1 MVPEGGG
8 PSLQVSDPEDVPAA
22 LRRDVGYLGRLL
34 GRVLVES
41 GGPGLLDDVERLRL
55 ASIAFRQD
63 PTEARRRAVTEMVA
77 ALDVER
83 AALVA
88 RAFTIYFHLVNLAEE
103 RHRVRALR
111 ERARGAEPVPESI
124 EAAVVQIRSR
134 QGDDALRR
142 ELERLAISLVVT
154 AHPTEARRRSVVDS
168 LRRIAGLLASREHAG
183 ESRPARAHVER
194 RLLEEIT
201 LLWRTDQIRSRR
213 PGPLD
218 EVRTAMVAFDETIFR
233 TVPLLYR
240 ELDRTL
246 GPEDVGARAPSF
258 PAFVR
263 WGSWVGADR
272 DGNPEVTAEVTRA
285 TAAIQADHVLRGLE
299 AVARRIASALTASS
313 GSTPASPELL
323 ASLILDELRFPEVA
337 ASLRERFEDQP
348 HRRKLALVAE
358 RLSATRRGTPGGYG
372 ASDELLED
380 VGQVRDSL
388 AAAGAPRAAYGELQH
403 LLWQAETFGFHL
415 ASLEVRQHSAV
426 HARVVAEL
434 LGGGASV
441 ENAADLATLD
451 RVARE
456 GWPEGAAPSSEEAAE
471 VIETLRAMADIQSR
485 YGPEACRR
493 YVISFTRSPG
503 DVVAVH
509 ALARLAV
516 PDGSLQLDVVPL
528 FESGADL
535 AAAPRVLDEL
545 FALPSMANRLEAR
558 GREVEVMLGYSD
570 SAKEIGFLAANVALH
585 RAQADLAA
593 WAGKKDVRLTLF
605 HGRGGAAGRGGG
617 PTNRAIL
624 SQAAGSVAGRFK
636 VTEQGEVIFA
646 RYGDAD
652 IALRHLEQVTNA
664 VLLASTPRGEA
675 APRAGEERFAP
686 LIERMAAASERAYRA
701 LVERA
706 GFVDFFLRATPIRE
720 IEGLQV
726 GSRPARRA
734 QGEDLESLR
743 AIPWVFAWAQSRINL
758 PGWYGLGSGLASVAD
773 EPGGMSDLRAMQ
785 EGWPFFRSLLEN
797 AELSLVKADLPIAQ
811 LYMELAEDP
820 EPAKH
825 IEDEFRRTVDLVLA
839 VSGHDRLLAD
849 RPVLRR
855 AVELRNPYV
864 DALSFIQVR
873 YLTELRRGVLDPER
887 AARAAHHILVTVNG
901 IAAGLQ
907 NTG

>member
-1 MVPEGGG
+1 M
-8 PSLQVSDPEDVPAA
+8 SDPEDVPAA

-41 GGPGLLDDVERLRL
+41 GGSDLLDDVERLRL
-55 ASIAFRQD
+55 ASIEFRKD
-63 PTEARRRAVTEMVA
+63 PTEARSRAITEMVA

-111 ERARGAEPVPESI
+111 ERARGPEPVPESI
-124 EAAVVQIRSR
+124 EAAVAEIRSR
-134 QGDDALRR
+134 EGDESLRR
-142 ELERLAISLVVT
+142 EVDRLAISPVVT
-154 AHPTEARRRSVVDS
+154 AHPTEARRRSVVDA
-168 LRRIAGLLASREHAG
+168 LRRIAGLLATLEQAG
-183 ESRPARAHVER
+183 ESRPARAGVER

-201 LLWRTDQIRSRR
+201 LLWRTDQVRSRR

-233 TVPLLYR
+233 AVPLLYR
-240 ELDRTL
+240 ELDRAL
-246 GPEDVGARAPSF
+246 GPDDVGARAPSTR
-258 PAFVR
+258 AFVR

-285 TAAIQADHVLRGLE
+285 TAQIHADHVLRGLE
-299 AVARRIASALTASS
+299 AVARRIASALTASAA
-313 GSTPASPELL
+313 STPASPELL
-323 ASLILDELRFPEVA
+323 ASLALDEQRFPEVA

-358 RLSATRRGTPGGYG
+358 RLSATRRLAPEGYD
-372 ASDELLED
+372 AADELFQD
-380 VGQVRDSL
+380 VAKVQASL
-388 AAAGAPRAAYGELQH
+388 DAAGVPRAAFGELQH
-403 LLWQAETFGFHL
+403 LRWQVETFGFHL
-415 ASLEVRQHSAV
+415 ASLEVRQHSDV

-434 LGGGASV
+434 LGGDAQSGRTS
-441 ENAADLATLD
+441 AADLATLD
-451 RVARE
+451 SLARE

-471 VIETLRAMADIQSR
+471 VIETLRVMAEIQSR
-485 YGPEACRR
+485 YGPESCRR

-528 FESGADL
+528 FESRADL
-535 AAAPRVLDEL
+535 ASAPRILDEL

-570 SAKEIGFLAANVALH
+570 SAKEVGFLAANVALH
-585 RAQADLAA
+585 RAQADLAG
-593 WAGKKDVRLTLF
+593 WARRNDVRLTLF

-636 VTEQGEVIFA
+636 VTEQGEMVFA
-646 RYGDAD
+646 RYGDIE

-664 VLLASTPRGEA
+664 VLVASTPEGEMA
-675 APRAGEERFAP
+675 ARAGEERFEGPMDA
-686 LIERMAAASERAYRA
+686 MAAASERAYRD
-701 LVERA
+701 LVERP
-706 GFVDFFLRATPIRE
+706 GFVRFFERVTPIVE
-720 IEGLQV
+720 IEGLRV
-726 GSRPARRA
+726 GSRPARR
-734 QGEDLESLR
+734 GEGRDVESLR
-743 AIPWVFAWAQSRINL
+743 AIPWVFAWTQSRVNL
-758 PGWYGLGSGLASVAD
+758 PGWYGLGSGLDTMAE
-773 EPGGMSDLRAMQ
+773 EPDGVRTLREMY
-785 EGWPFFRSLLEN
+785 EGWSFFRSLLET
-797 AELSLVKADLPIAQ
+797 AELSLVIADMPIAA
-811 LYMELAEDP
+811 LYMELGEDP
-820 EPAKH
+820 DLAGRITEEH
-825 IEDEFRRTVDLVLA
+825 RRTVELILTVN
-839 VSGHDRLLAD
+839 GNDRLLAE
-849 RPVLRR
+849 RPMLRR

-873 YLTELRRGVLDPER
+873 SLADLRRGGLEPDE
-887 AARAAHHILVTVNG
+887 AARIGRNVLVTVNG

-907 NTG
+907 TTG

>member
-1 MVPEGGG
+1 VVPEGGG

-41 GGPGLLDDVERLRL
+41 GGSDLLDDVERLRL

-63 PTEARRRAVTEMVA
+63 PTEARRRSVTEMVA

-111 ERARGAEPVPESI
+111 GRARGPEPVPESM
-124 EAAVVQIRSR
+124 EASVVEIRSR
-134 QGDDALRR
+134 EGEEALRR
-142 ELERLAISLVVT
+142 ELDRLAISLVVT

-168 LRRIAGLLASREHAG
+168 LRRIAGLLASLEQAG
-183 ESRPARAHVER
+183 ESRPARAPVER

-233 TVPLLYR
+233 AVPLLYR
-240 ELDRTL
+240 ELDRAL
-246 GPEDVGARAPSF
+246 GPDDVGARAPSF
-258 PAFVR
+258 RAFVR

-313 GSTPASPELL
+313 GFTPASPELL
-323 ASLILDELRFPEVA
+323 ASLMGDEGRFPEVA

-358 RLSATRRGTPGGYG
+358 RLSATRRDAPGGYG
-372 ASDELLED
+372 GPDELLED
-380 VGQVRDSL
+380 VTQVRDSL

-403 LLWQAETFGFHL
+403 LEWQVETFGFHL

-426 HARVVAEL
+426 HARVVGEL

-441 ENAADLATLD
+441 ANAADLATLD
-451 RVARE
+451 RLARK

-471 VIETLRAMADIQSR
+471 VVETLRAMVEIQSR

-503 DVVAVH
+503 DVVAVY

-545 FALPSMANRLEAR
+545 FALPSMANRLEANR
-558 GREVEVMLGYSD
+558 REVEVMLGYSD

-593 WAGKKDVRLTLF
+593 WARKKDVRLTLF

-636 VTEQGEVIFA
+636 VTEQGEMVFA
-646 RYGDAD
+646 RYGDIE

-664 VLLASTPRGEA
+664 VLLASTPEGEKA
-675 APRAGEERFAP
+675 ARAGEERFVP
-686 LIERMAAASERAYRA
+686 QTDRMAAASERAYRE
-701 LVERA
+701 LVEQP
-706 GFVDFFLRATPIRE
+706 GFVRFFERVTPIVE
-720 IEGLQV
+720 IEGLHV
-726 GSRPARRA
+726 GSRPARR
-734 QGEDLESLR
+734 GERRDVESLR
-743 AIPWVFAWAQSRINL
+743 AIPWVFAWTQSRVNL
-758 PGWYGLGSGLASVAD
+758 PGWYGLGSGLATIAD
-773 EPGGMSDLRAMQ
+773 ESDGMATLREMY

-797 AELSLVKADLPIAQ
+797 AELSLVIADMPIAA
-811 LYMELAEDP
+811 LYMELGEDP
-820 EPAKH
+820 DIAGRITEEH
-825 IEDEFRRTVDLVLA
+825 RRTVELILA
-839 VSGHDRLLAD
+839 VNGNDRLLAE
-849 RPVLRR
+849 RPMLRR

-873 YLTELRRGVLDPER
+873 HLGELRGGGLGPEEADR
-887 AARAAHHILVTVNG
+887 IGRNVLVTVNG

-907 NTG
+907 TTG

>member
-8 PSLQVSDPEDVPAA
+8 PSLQVSDPGDVPAA

-41 GGPGLLDDVERLRL
+41 GGADLLDDVERLRL
-55 ASIAFRQD
+55 ASIEFRKD
-63 PTEARRRAVTEMVA
+63 PTEARRGAVSEMVA
-77 ALDVER
+77 GLDVER

-124 EAAVVQIRSR
+124 EAAVVEIRSR
-134 QGDDALRR
+134 EGEDALRY
-142 ELERLAISLVVT
+142 ELDRLAISPVVT
-154 AHPTEARRRSVVDS
+154 AHPTEARRRSVVDA
-168 LRRIAGLLASREHAG
+168 LRRIAGLLSTLEQAG
-183 ESRPARAHVER
+183 ESRTARAHVER

-201 LLWRTDQIRSRR
+201 LLWRTDHLRSRR

-233 TVPLLYR
+233 AVPQLYR
-240 ELDRTL
+240 ELDRAL
-246 GPEDVGARAPSF
+246 GPDDVGAREPASR
-258 PAFVR
+258 AFVR

-285 TAAIQADHVLRGLE
+285 AAGIQADHLLRGLE
-299 AVARRIASALTASS
+299 VVARRIASALTASTA
-313 GSTPASPELL
+313 STPASPELL
-323 ASLILDELRFPEVA
+323 ASLALDEQRFPDVA
-337 ASLRERFEDQP
+337 ASLRERFQDQP

-358 RLSATRRGTPGGYG
+358 RLSATRRQMPEGYE
-372 ASDELLED
+372 APDELLRD
-380 VGQVRDSL
+380 VGQVQRSL
-388 AAAGAPRAAYGELQH
+388 VAAGAPRAAFGELQH
-403 LLWQAETFGFHL
+403 LRWQVETFGFHL

-426 HARVVAEL
+426 HARVLAEL
-434 LGGGASV
+434 VGGGGNV
-441 ENAADLATLD
+441 LNLADLATLD
-451 RVARE
+451 RLARE
-456 GWPEGAAPSSEEAAE
+456 GWPEGADPSSEEAAE
-471 VIETLRAMADIQSR
+471 VIETLRAMAEIQSR

-493 YVISFTRSPG
+493 YVISFTRSPA

-528 FESGADL
+528 FESRADL

-558 GREVEVMLGYSD
+558 GREVEAMLGYSD
-570 SAKEIGFLAANVALH
+570 SAKEAGFLAANVALH

-593 WAGKKDVRLTLF
+593 WARANDVRLTLF

-624 SQAAGSVAGRFK
+624 SQAAGSVVGRFK
-636 VTEQGEVIFA
+636 VTEQGEMVFA
-646 RYGDAD
+646 RYGDIE
-652 IALRHLEQVTNA
+652 IALRHLEQVANA
-664 VLLASTPRGEA
+664 VLLASTPEGEKAAKPGEDRFA
-675 APRAGEERFAP
+675 APMD
-686 LIERMAAASERAYRA
+686 RMAAASERAYRE
-701 LVERA
+701 LVERP
-706 GFVDFFLRATPIRE
+706 GFVRFFERVTPIVE
-720 IEGLQV
+720 IEGLHV
-726 GSRPARRA
+726 GSRPARR
-734 QGEDLESLR
+734 GERRDVESLR
-743 AIPWVFAWAQSRINL
+743 AIPWVFAWTQSRVNL
-758 PGWYGLGSGLASVAD
+758 SGWYGLGSGLATIAAESS
-773 EPGGMSDLRAMQ
+773 GMRTLREMH

-797 AELSLVKADLPIAQ
+797 AELSLVVADMPIAA
-811 LYMELAEDP
+811 LYMKLGEDP
-820 EPAKH
+820 EIAGR
-825 IEDEFRRTVDLVLA
+825 ILDEHRRTVELILMVN
-839 VSGHDRLLAD
+839 GNDRLLAE
-849 RPVLRR
+849 RPMLRR

-873 YLTELRRGVLDPER
+873 HLAALRRGDLEPDE
-887 AARAAHHILVTVNG
+887 AARIGRNVLVTVNG

-907 NTG
+907 TTG

>member
-1 MVPEGGG
+1 VVPEGGG

-41 GGPGLLDDVERLRL
+41 GGSDLLDEVERLRL

-63 PTEARRRAVTEMVA
+63 PTEARRRTVTEMVA

-111 ERARGAEPVPESI
+111 ERARGPEPVPESI

-134 QGDDALRR
+134 EGDDALRR

-168 LRRIAGLLASREHAG
+168 LRRIAGLLASMEQAG

-233 TVPLLYR
+233 AVPLLYR

-246 GPEDVGARAPSF
+246 GPDDVGARAPSF
-258 PAFVR
+258 RAFVR

-323 ASLILDELRFPEVA
+323 ASLIGDEGRFPEVA
-337 ASLRERFEDQP
+337 TSLRERFEDQP

-358 RLSATRRGTPGGYG
+358 RLSATRRDAPGGYG
-372 ASDELLED
+372 GPDELLED
-380 VGQVRDSL
+380 VTQVRDSL
-388 AAAGAPRAAYGELQH
+388 AAAGASRAAYGELQH
-403 LLWQAETFGFHL
+403 LLWQVETFGFHL

-434 LGGGASV
+434 LGGDASRAK
-441 ENAADLATLD
+441 AADLATLD
-451 RVARE
+451 RLARE

-471 VIETLRAMADIQSR
+471 VIETLSAMAEIQSR

-493 YVISFTRSPG
+493 YVISFTRSPE

-535 AAAPRVLDEL
+535 AAAPQVLDEL
-545 FALPSMANRLEAR
+545 FALPSMATWLEAR
-558 GREVEVMLGYSD
+558 DRVEVMLGYSD
-570 SAKEIGFLAANVALH
+570 SAKEVGFLAANVALH

-593 WAGKKDVRLTLF
+593 WARNRDARLTLF

-636 VTEQGEVIFA
+636 VTEQGEMVFA
-646 RYGDAD
+646 RYGDIE
-652 IALRHLEQVTNA
+652 IALRHLEQMTNA
-664 VLLASTPRGEA
+664 VLLASTPEGEKA
-675 APRAGEERFAP
+675 ARAGKERFASP
-686 LIERMAAASERAYRA
+686 TDRMAAASERAYRE
-701 LVERA
+701 LVERP
-706 GFVDFFLRATPIRE
+706 GFVRSFERVTPIVE
-720 IEGLQV
+720 IGGLHV
-726 GSRPARRA
+726 GSRPARR
-734 QGEDLESLR
+734 GERRDVESLR
-743 AIPWVFAWAQSRINL
+743 AIPWVFAWTQSRVNL
-758 PGWYGLGSGLASVAD
+758 PGWYGLGSGLATIAEERDGVRTLQ
-773 EPGGMSDLRAMQ
+773 EMY
-785 EGWPFFRSLLEN
+785 EGWPFFRSL
-797 AELSLVKADLPIAQ
+797 P
-811 LYMELAEDP
+811 
-820 EPAKH
+820 
-825 IEDEFRRTVDLVLA
+825 RTPSSA
-839 VSGHDRLLAD
+839 W
-849 RPVLRR
+849 
-855 AVELRNPYV
+855 
-864 DALSFIQVR
+864 
-873 YLTELRRGVLDPER
+873 
-887 AARAAHHILVTVNG
+887 
-901 IAAGLQ
+901 
-907 NTG
+907 